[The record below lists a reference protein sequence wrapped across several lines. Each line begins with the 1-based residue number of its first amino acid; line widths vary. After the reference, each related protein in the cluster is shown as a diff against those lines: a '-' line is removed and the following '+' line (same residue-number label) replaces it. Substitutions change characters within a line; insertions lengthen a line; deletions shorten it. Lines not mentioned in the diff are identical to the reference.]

1 MPRWTTKQV
10 LDAAPDAAS
19 VTAARKLARPGPW
32 SDTGSTDILLWGKC
46 QGSGKTPYQVS
57 IDLARP
63 AYRCS
68 CPSRKFPCK
77 HALALLLLW
86 AGSDG
91 SIEDA
96 TQAADFAAEWQ
107 AQTAATKAERAARAE
122 KPVDPEAQAK
132 RLAKRI
138 ELMDAGINDFA
149 LWLQDLVRTGLAAA
163 RSQPYQWWD
172 TTAARLVDAQLPGL
186 AEQVRAMAS
195 AVMARPD
202 WSDHL
207 LTAVGRWWLATKA
220 WQRRTELDA
229 ATLADLRV
237 VLGWTIASEEARQ
250 AAELNDSWLVL
261 GSHRT
266 EDGRV
271 QQQRT
276 WLYGESSGEIVLTLE
291 FAVGYATLNLP
302 RAVGSTFSAA
312 VRPYP
317 GHAPYRVVAEAAPP
331 GPTRT
336 TLASTT
342 DLATAQQALAAAL
355 AQNPWLERLPVL
367 VSVQFGQ
374 QGVVDENGATL
385 SYTTGFDP
393 ILALALTGAGLVP
406 CFGELEDGHFR
417 PLSIAISEQVI
428 AL

>member
-19 VTAARKLARPGPW
+19 ITAARKLAKPGPW
-32 SDTGSTDILLWGKC
+32 SDTGSTEILLWGKC

-86 AGSDG
+86 SSSEG

-96 TQAADFAAEWQ
+96 AEAADFAAEWQ
-107 AQTAATKAERAARAE
+107 AQAAATKAARESRAE
-122 KPVDPEAQAK
+122 KPVDAEAQAK
-132 RLAKRI
+132 RLAHRLD
-138 ELMDAGINDFA
+138 LMDAGINDFT
-149 LWLQDLVRTGLAAA
+149 LWLRDLVRTGLAAA

-172 TTAARLVDAQLPGL
+172 ATAARLVDAQLPGL
-186 AEQVRAMAS
+186 AEQVRTMAS
-195 AVMARPD
+195 EVMARPD

-207 LTAVGRWWLATKA
+207 LTAVGRWWLATRA

-229 ATLADLRV
+229 DTMADLRV

-250 AAELNDSWLVL
+250 QAELQDSWLVL

-271 QQQRT
+271 QEQRT
-276 WLYGESSGEIVLTLE
+276 WLYGEGTGAIVLTLE

-302 RAVGSTFSAA
+302 RAVGSTFSST

-317 GHAPYRVVAEAAPP
+317 GHGPHRVIAEPAPP
-331 GPTRT
+331 GPTRAA
-336 TLASTT
+336 LPPAG
-342 DLATAQQALAAAL
+342 DLRGAQESLAAAL
-355 AQNPWLERLPVL
+355 TRNPWLSRLPVL
-367 VSVQFGQ
+367 VRVQLGQ
-374 QGVVDENGATL
+374 LGVTDDNGTTL
-385 SYTTGFDP
+385 GYTDGFDP
-393 ILALALTGAGLVP
+393 ILAMALTGSSPVP
-406 CFGELEDGHFR
+406 CFGELEAGRFR
-417 PLSIAISEQVI
+417 PLSVAVADQVV